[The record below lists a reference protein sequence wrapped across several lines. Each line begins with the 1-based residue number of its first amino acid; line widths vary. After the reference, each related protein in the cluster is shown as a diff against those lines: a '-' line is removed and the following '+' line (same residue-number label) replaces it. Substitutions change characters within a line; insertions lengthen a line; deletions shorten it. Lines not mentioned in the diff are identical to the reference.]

1 MIFTI
6 TVRDTGVTAVFTPRG
21 EIDFDTLPSVLARA
35 RELPQPV
42 TGVTWDL
49 RHAQFMDVAGLHLLT
64 HQRQAC
70 QDTGRILTVVGL
82 QQQSKRLLDLAWEL
96 FPDHHWDDFLP
107 GGLLAAA
114 R

>member
-1 MIFTI
+1 MLFT
-6 TVRDTGVTAVFTPRG
+6 VSDAGVTAVITPRG
-21 EIDFDTLPSVLARA
+21 EIDFDTLPDVLAGA
-35 RELPQPV
+35 REVPESV
-42 TGVTWDL
+42 TAVTWDL
-49 RHAQFMDVAGLHLLT
+49 RHAQFMDVAGLHLLV

-70 QDTGRILTVVGL
+70 RDAGRILTVVGL

-114 R
+114 C